1 MSRSYNYQVAS
12 VEDIAVRLHTIQR
25 QSFNK
30 LIAYYTIKGDVVMLA
45 KLRQAS
51 DLSTILKLKAKY
63 NETYNTSTDY
73 FI

>member
-1 MSRSYNYQVAS
+1 MSRSFDYQKAS

-30 LIAYYTIKGDVVMLA
+30 LIAYYTIKDDVDMLA

-51 DLSTILKLKAKY
+51 DLSTILKLQARY
-63 NETYNTSTDY
+63 DTTYNTSTDY